1 METVQ
6 MRCGNCNRLMAISV
20 ADLGSQVHCP
30 HCQTIVETQA
40 SPKSQPEASQTEFF
54 FPGPTSSQ
62 DNFHDEEG
70 TEVLNSA
77 SLTPRTKTE
86 PDLQTNSNDDLTKL
100 QPRRVAKGSA
110 WASILLIFLIPYSIL
125 ATAAVVYLFSRLN
138 QAKQF
143 DPLER
148 LPDPRPKDGG
158 PRYQERVQ
166 HDAPLPD
173 RLKTR
178 LGGSLNIGALEV
190 NPLKVEKA
198 NDELILHLKMKNV
211 SKNLIFNP
219 ISKEFLKTG
228 AGNLPYTYLEGG
240 QPKIRVYG
248 GFPEWLKGATGHAGL
263 FGGEIGPGEE
273 ELVRIV
279 TPKSKTDVN
288 RILNSQEPLVWRV
301 QVRRG
306 FVDVGGNPVSATAVV
321 GVEFQAKDIE

>member
-1 METVQ
+1 

-40 SPKSQPEASQTEFF
+40 IPKSRPEASETEFF
-54 FPGPTSSQ
+54 FPGPTGSQ
-62 DNFHDEEG
+62 DIFHGDEG

-77 SLTPRTKTE
+77 EMSPRTKNE
-86 PDLQTNSNDDLTKL
+86 SNLQANSDDDLTKL
-100 QPRRVAKGSA
+100 QPRREAKGGA
-110 WASILLIFLIPYSIL
+110 WVSILLIFLIPYSIL

-158 PRYQERVQ
+158 PRNQERVQ

-173 RLKTR
+173 KLKTK
-178 LGGSLNIGALEV
+178 LSESLTIGALQV
-190 NPLKVEKA
+190 HPVKVEKSG
-198 NDELILHLKMKNV
+198 DELILHLKMKNV
-211 SKNLIFNP
+211 SKNLVFNP
-219 ISKEFLKTG
+219 VSKEFLKT
-228 AGNLPYTYLEGG
+228 ANGNLSYTYLEGG
-240 QPKIRVYG
+240 NPKIRIYG
-248 GFPEWLKGATGHAGL
+248 GFPEWLKGATGQEVL

-288 RILNSQEPLVWRV
+288 RIVNSQEPLVWRV

-306 FVDVGGNPVSATAVV
+306 FVDVGGSLVSATAVV